1 MAKHVGLEVFR
12 WKHFVLCYP
21 SRAAIINIVSWLST
35 MYALRSLDTIEMNH
49 LRENGD
55 FFVALDAIAF

>member
-1 MAKHVGLEVFR
+1 
-12 WKHFVLCYP
+12 
-21 SRAAIINIVSWLST
+21 